1 MKAVVAAF
9 NQENALV
16 GAFSVITNPRVD
28 LRLKLYYLVS
38 AVQSA
43 GVLTGRGPGSHSHW
57 SRPVGGGQPRCNS
70 VHTMWIVT
78 LLPVTR
84 ALVKLLIIFLAPK
97 LWRHNSRFCQ
107 PEEQD

>member
-1 MKAVVAAF
+1 MKAVCSGRFQPEGGPIVDS
-9 NQENALV
+9 
-16 GAFSVITNPRVD
+16 SVITDPRVD
-28 LRLKLYYLVS
+28 LHLKLYYLVS

-97 LWRHNSRFCQ
+97 LWRHNSRFC
-107 PEEQD
+107 ENN